1 VSVFDSE
8 KIITFQKEKQ
18 DLNIYY
24 AGFDLGSFRY
34 EELIKQIQK
43 AIVDFAY
50 GFHHGI
56 LEDSYNIDIMRESA
70 KSLYKIKEFKD
81 AKKIYIDDKSEIED
95 NIDDKF
101 LKRGEFGEL
110 ILHLLLRDFHDSIP
124 LLSKI
129 YLKDSY
135 GHAVHGFDSIHIAP
149 DFNNPTK
156 FSFWFGESKLYNDGK
171 AGVKALT
178 KDIEEH
184 FNADYLKS
192 EFALISK
199 KKESYIS
206 LDKFKDLNKKQEYEE
221 FLTLKDEWYVKLDS
235 TNKLEDIL
243 SSVTIPMLCTY
254 SSSTFN
260 NHNSEKSQEFLD
272 ELKQEIEVLKTHF
285 DNHLSISIPTTLNII
300 LFLFPVPSKKELV
313 KKLHTKLSHMQAM

>member
-1 VSVFDSE
+1 MSIFGSE
-8 KIITFQKEKQ
+8 KIIKFQQEND

-34 EELIKQIQK
+34 SELIDHLRR

-50 GFHHGI
+50 GFHDGI
-56 LEDSYNIDIMRESA
+56 LEDRYNVDILKESA
-70 KSLYKIKEFKD
+70 KSLYTIKEFED
-81 AKKIYIDDKSEIED
+81 VRKIYLDDESSIDDCIED
-95 NIDDKF
+95 KY

-135 GHAVHGFDSIHIAP
+135 GHAVYGFDSVHVAP
-149 DFNNPTK
+149 DINNPSK
-156 FSFWFGESKLYNDGK
+156 FSLWFGESKLYHSGK

-184 FNADYLKS
+184 FNADYLRS

-199 KKESYIS
+199 KKESFIA
-206 LDKFKDLNKKQEYEE
+206 LDKFKDMNKQQEYEE
-221 FLTLKDEWYVKLDS
+221 FLKLKDEWFDKLS
-235 TNKLEDIL
+235 KTNKLEDIL

-254 SSSTFN
+254 SSDTFN
-260 NHNSEKSQEFLD
+260 KFSNEQLQEFKN
-272 ELKQEIEVLKTHF
+272 ELNKEVLSLKKHF
-285 DNHLSISIPTTLNII
+285 DDSLNISIPTSLNII

-313 KKLHTKLSHMQAM
+313 KQLHTRLSHMQAI